1 MRTEASVCCN
11 EFCLWWWWRC
21 RLKCEALTDVCGIQ
35 AGRDLNT
42 LQRSLIWLSFA
53 IQDTPNML
61 FPGHNIYADCKPL
74 WCARNRIV
82 KVFYVSVWVGRKGK
96 LKRITLQTFLT
107 LLSVCLRLHL
117 PFHVCL
123 FQAGSVPVFVFL
135 LPPSSSDSLPSFS
148 AYLSG
153 CSESGEASLQ
163 ESVSGEKKKK
173 AECRSSVFSSFLH
186 GDAEQEMEMIAS
198 STAPRPHLSLQRGTS
213 LCSPQPPI

>member
-1 MRTEASVCCN
+1 
-11 EFCLWWWWRC
+11 
-21 RLKCEALTDVCGIQ
+21 
-35 AGRDLNT
+35 
-42 LQRSLIWLSFA
+42 
-53 IQDTPNML
+53 ML

-96 LKRITLQTFLT
+96 LKRITLKTFLI
-107 LLSVCLRLHL
+107 LLSVCLRLYL

-163 ESVSGEKKKK
+163 ESVSGEKKEE
-173 AECRSSVFSSFLH
+173 ECRSSVFSSFLH
-186 GDAEQEMEMIAS
+186 GDAEQEMEMITS
-198 STAPRPHLSLQRGTS
+198 STASRPHLSLERGTS
-213 LCSPQPPI
+213 EPPQPPI